1 MRKERESMLK
11 FETIAKSGD
20 YIRAYDFKPMFGRN
34 DCYVEGKVVAITEKP
49 GYRAFEIIACTDVF
63 DGKKKTGVR
72 SSRINKTVYVP
83 MEVSFMEYDAR
94 VINLSR

>member
-1 MRKERESMLK
+1 MLK
-11 FETIAKSGD
+11 FENIAQVGD
-20 YIRAYDFKPMFGRN
+20 VIRAYDFKPMFGRN
-34 DCYVEGKVVAITEKP
+34 DCYVEGKVVGITEQP

-72 SSRINKTVYVP
+72 SSRIGKTVFVP
-83 MEVSFMEYDAR
+83 LEVSFMEYDAR